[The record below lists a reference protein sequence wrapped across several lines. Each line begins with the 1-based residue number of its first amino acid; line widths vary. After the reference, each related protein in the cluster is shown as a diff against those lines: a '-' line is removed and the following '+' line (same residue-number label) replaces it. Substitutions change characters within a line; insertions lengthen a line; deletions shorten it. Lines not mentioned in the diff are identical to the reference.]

1 MVTEAFPAPRGASSD
16 SGMDRPA
23 AGQTAPFAASGS
35 RAGRWMFALGSGI
48 LLLVVVGVAVSFLLP
63 STPDGPQLT
72 YRVVLG
78 DLDVTVTESGT
89 LESSENTEIRC
100 KVRGQNTITS
110 VVESGSIVK
119 EGEEL
124 LRLDTLLIEEQ
135 IHERTK
141 YAHWCKA
148 SEVQQKA
155 HMNRSELA
163 VRAYLEGEFVER
175 LTDLK
180 KILSIAKSSVLTA
193 QNMLEHDRMMAERGY
208 VSNLKVEQRAF
219 QLSQSKMNLVI
230 QETNIDVLKRFTKA
244 ERLERLQGEL
254 KSATAEYKAAA
265 ERTFADEHRRDV
277 AIEEFKHC
285 RIKAPHDGM
294 VIHPNAARWKNAPEV
309 REGATVYKNQILLL
323 MPSLDKMQIKIG
335 IHESILKRIT
345 PGLEAKVTLPDRTL
359 QGKVISVAK
368 VARPAGWWSG
378 NVVKYD
384 AVIQLPKSRNL
395 KPGMSAEVEIMI
407 ASRKNVLTVPV
418 AAIVETENK
427 ETLCWITTPQG
438 IKKQTLQ
445 TGENNDKFVEVL
457 SGLEAGHEVVLNP
470 LAFIPEAQQEALKIR
485 GSAKTADDKSSKTS
499 KPGDSAKSKSD
510 NSKSKPKPKPKKP
523 APKGQGVAF
532 SSW

>member
-1 MVTEAFPAPRGASSD
+1 
-16 SGMDRPA
+16 MDRPA
-23 AGQTAPFAASGS
+23 AGQAAPFAASGS

-180 KILSIAKSSVLTA
+180 KFLSIAKSSVLTA

-510 NSKSKPKPKPKKP
+510 NSKSKPKPKPKPKPKKP

>member
-1 MVTEAFPAPRGASSD
+1 MVTEVFPDNQASSD
-16 SGMDRPA
+16 SGMDSTGRPA
-23 AGQTAPFAASGS
+23 AGQAAPFATSG
-35 RAGRWMFALGSGI
+35 RGAGRWMFAVGSGL
-48 LLLVVVGVAVSFLLP
+48 LLLVVVGVAVSSLLP
-63 STPDGPQLT
+63 STPDGPRLT
-72 YRVVLG
+72 YQVVLG
-78 DLDVTVTESGT
+78 DLDVTVTEPGI

-110 VVESGSIVK
+110 VVESGTIVE
-119 EGEEL
+119 EGDEL

-141 YAHWCKA
+141 YAHWTKA
-148 SEVQQKA
+148 AEVQLNA

-163 VRAYLEGEFVER
+163 VKAYLEGEFVER
-175 LTDLK
+175 LTDLEK
-180 KILSIAKSSVLTA
+180 FLAIAKSSVLTA
-193 QNMLEHDRMMAERGY
+193 QNMLDHDRIMAERGY
-208 VSNLKVEQRAF
+208 VSNLKVEQREF
-219 QLSQSKMNLVI
+219 HLSQAKMNLVI

-277 AIEEFKHC
+277 AIEEFKQC
-285 RIKAPHDGM
+285 VVKAPRAGM

-309 REGATVYKNQILLL
+309 QAGATVYKNQILLL

-345 PGLEAKVTLPDRTL
+345 PGLEAKVTLPDRIL

-384 AVIQLPKSRNL
+384 AVIQLPQSRNL
-395 KPGMSAEVEIMI
+395 KPGMSAEVEITI
-407 ASRKNVLTVPV
+407 VSRKKVLTVPV
-418 AAIVETENK
+418 AAIVETETK
-427 ETLCWITTPQG
+427 QTLCWITTPQG

-457 SGLEAGHEVVLNP
+457 SGLKAGQKVVLNP
-470 LAFIPEAQQEALKIR
+470 IAFITEAQQEALKIR
-485 GSAKTADDKSSKTS
+485 GSAKAADDKSSKTD
-499 KPGDSAKSKSD
+499 KPGDSAKSKPG
-510 NSKSKPKPKPKKP
+510 NSKPKPKPKNP
-523 APKGQGVAF
+523 APEGQGVAF
-532 SSW
+532 SSR

>member
-1 MVTEAFPAPRGASSD
+1 MVTEVFPDAQASSD
-16 SGMDRPA
+16 SGMDGTDRPA
-23 AGQTAPFAASGS
+23 AGQDASFAASG
-35 RAGRWMFALGSGI
+35 RGAGRWMFAVGSGI
-48 LLLVVVGVAVSFLLP
+48 LLLVVVGVTVSSLLP

-72 YRVVLG
+72 HRVVLG
-78 DLDVTVTESGT
+78 NLDVTVTEPGI

-110 VVESGSIVK
+110 VVASGSIVE

-124 LRLDTLLIEEQ
+124 LRLDTLRIEEQ

-148 SEVQQKA
+148 GEVQLQA
-155 HMNRSELA
+155 RMNRSELA

-175 LTDLK
+175 LTDLEK
-180 KILSIAKSSVLTA
+180 FLAIAKSSVLTA
-193 QNMLEHDRMMAERGY
+193 QNMLDHDRIMAERGY
-208 VSNLKVEQRAF
+208 VSNLKVEQREF
-219 QLSQSKMNLVI
+219 HLSQAKMNLAI

-244 ERLERLQGEL
+244 ERMERLQGEL
-254 KSATAEYKAAA
+254 KSVTAEYKAAA

-277 AIEEFKHC
+277 AVEEFKQC
-285 RIKAPHDGM
+285 VVKAPRDGM

-309 REGATVYKNQILLL
+309 QAGATVYKNQVLLL

-359 QGKVISVAK
+359 RGEVISIAK

-384 AVIQLPKSRNL
+384 AVIQLPKSLNL
-395 KPGMSAEVEIMI
+395 KPGMSAEVEILI
-407 ASRKNVLTVPV
+407 VSRKNVLTVPV

-427 ETLCWITTPQG
+427 QTLCWITTPQG

-445 TGENNDKFVEVL
+445 TGENNDKFVEVI
-457 SGLEAGHEVVLNP
+457 SGLEAGQEVVLNP
-470 LAFIPEAQQEALKIR
+470 IAFISEAQQEALKIR
-485 GSAKTADDKSSKTS
+485 GSVKTADDKPSKTD
-499 KPGDSAKSKSD
+499 KPGDSAKSKPG
-510 NSKSKPKPKPKKP
+510 NSKPKPKPKNP

-532 SSW
+532 SSR

>member
-1 MVTEAFPAPRGASSD
+1 MVTEVFPDAQASSD
-16 SGMDRPA
+16 SGMDGTDRPA
-23 AGQTAPFAASGS
+23 AGQDASFAASG
-35 RAGRWMFALGSGI
+35 RGAGRWMFAVGSGI
-48 LLLVVVGVAVSFLLP
+48 LLLVVVGVTVSSLLP
-63 STPDGPQLT
+63 STPDGPQMT

-78 DLDVTVTESGT
+78 NLDVTVTEPGI

-124 LRLDTLLIEEQ
+124 LRLDTLRIEEQ

-148 SEVQQKA
+148 GEVQLQA
-155 HMNRSELA
+155 RMNRSELA

-175 LTDLK
+175 LTDLEK
-180 KILSIAKSSVLTA
+180 FLAIAKSSVLTA
-193 QNMLEHDRMMAERGY
+193 QNMLDHDRIMAERGY
-208 VSNLKVEQRAF
+208 VSNLKVEQREF
-219 QLSQSKMNLVI
+219 HLSQAKMNLAI

-244 ERLERLQGEL
+244 ERMERLQGEL
-254 KSATAEYKAAA
+254 KSVTAEYKAAA

-277 AIEEFKHC
+277 AVEEFKQC
-285 RIKAPHDGM
+285 VVKAPRDGM

-309 REGATVYKNQILLL
+309 QAGATVYKNQVLLL

-345 PGLEAKVTLPDRTL
+345 PGLEATVTLPDRTL
-359 QGKVISVAK
+359 QGEVISVAK

-384 AVIQLPKSRNL
+384 AVIQLPKSLNL
-395 KPGMSAEVEIMI
+395 KPGMSAEVEILI
-407 ASRKNVLTVPV
+407 VSRKNVLTVPV

-427 ETLCWITTPQG
+427 QTLCWITTPQG

-445 TGENNDKFVEVL
+445 TGENNDKFVEVI
-457 SGLEAGHEVVLNP
+457 SGLEAGQEVVLNP
-470 LAFIPEAQQEALKIR
+470 IAFITEAQQEALKIR
-485 GSAKTADDKSSKTS
+485 GSVKTADDKPSKTD
-499 KPGDSAKSKSD
+499 KPGDSAKSKPG
-510 NSKSKPKPKPKKP
+510 NSKPKPKPKNP

-532 SSW
+532 SSR